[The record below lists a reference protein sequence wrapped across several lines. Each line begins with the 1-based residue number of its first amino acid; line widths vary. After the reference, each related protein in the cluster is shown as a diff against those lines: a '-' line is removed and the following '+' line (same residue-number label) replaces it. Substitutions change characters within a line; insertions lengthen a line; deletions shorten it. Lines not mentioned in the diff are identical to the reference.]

1 MELGESSDPLRIA
14 YQLPS
19 QRQHSACSSS
29 FSSIDGS
36 TELWMFPCLI
46 HSGPWRGNQ
55 SYIFE
60 KSVFLP
66 IPIRLESLRVHIV
79 SEPHCGVIQ
88 ITGITF
94 LCFQTSLQR
103 EVCIC
108 VTVAAAFSIQLR
120 VKLCVKEESGYPVW
134 HTAQITK
141 TPALA
146 GSSAACSR
154 MLHLKVQFLDDSQKI
169 FVVDQKS
176 SGKGLFSLSCSH
188 LHLAEKEYF
197 GLEFQSQAG
206 NNVWLELLKPITKQ
220 MKNPKE
226 VLFKFMVKFFPVDPG
241 HLREELTRYLFSLQI
256 KRDLAGGRLPCS
268 ENSAAL
274 LVSHLLQSELG
285 DFHEETDK
293 KHLESHQYLPNQE
306 YLDDKIMH
314 YHQKHVGK
322 TPAESD
328 VHLLDI
334 ARKLDMYGIRPHPAS
349 DGEGTQINLAVTHMG
364 VLVLRGNTK
373 INTFNWAKIRKL
385 SFKRKHFLIKL
396 HANISALC
404 KDTLEFTMASRDACK
419 AFWKTCVEYHA
430 FFRLSEEPK
439 SKPKA
444 LLCSKGSSFRYSG
457 RTQRQLLEHGRKG
470 KGKSTPFERK
480 HYPAQYHERQCRSSP
495 DLLTDVSKQVED
507 LRLAYGG
514 RACYWNTNGVHA
526 SDPMLDSRRRNSSV
540 EVTFAAE
547 LERSKPEADPR
558 LLPHSKSSSAFPL
571 AYAELELEWEP
582 ADGFGQRSPLTSFQ
596 PSHKLAGNSK
606 STSVGNMR
614 EVASRQLSYTDVP
627 YVPSASQPVETTSPQ
642 VFFYVDR
649 PPPVPRHTPAAAEE
663 AGRGLSGP
671 GPVSM
676 KPSKRC
682 PAPAQR
688 KGLQPEALPR
698 ACCVSRHLEEES
710 RTLAGAFD
718 YSIQE
723 QLPKRS
729 WSQSDMK
736 TIYFPYGSEF
746 RPLGPCPA
754 LSNRKA
760 SILRSLLAQQ
770 GLSNPAA
777 VPRQAERG
785 VGSGT
790 ESSDSDSDLLNADYY
805 SLYGQV
811 GKSPLARVRLS
822 SGSLQLEEEDEE
834 VSFATSSGEVRTS
847 VGMSNYFT

>member
-1 MELGESSDPLRIA
+1 
-14 YQLPS
+14 
-19 QRQHSACSSS
+19 
-29 FSSIDGS
+29 
-36 TELWMFPCLI
+36 MFPCLI

-55 SYIFE
+55 SYIFDQ
-60 KSVFLP
+60 SVFLP
-66 IPIRLESLRVHIV
+66 IPIRLESLHVQII

-141 TPALA
+141 TPELA

-176 SGKGLFSLSCSH
+176 SGKGLFNLSCSH

-220 MKNPKE
+220 MK
-226 VLFKFMVKFFPVDPG
+226 MDPG
-241 HLREELTRYLFSLQI
+241 HLREELTRYLFTLQI
-256 KRDLAGGRLPCS
+256 KRDLAVGRLPCS

-404 KDTLEFTMASRDACK
+404 KDTLEFTMASRDTCK

-470 KGKSTPFERK
+470 KGKSAPFERK

-526 SDPMLDSRRRNSSV
+526 SDPMLDSRRRDSSM

-558 LLPHSKSSSAFPL
+558 LLPHSKSSLAFPL
-571 AYAELELEWEP
+571 AYTELELEWEP
-582 ADGFGQRSPLTSFQ
+582 ADSFGQRSPLTSFQ
-596 PSHKLAGNSK
+596 PSHKLTGNSK

-627 YVPSASQPVETTSPQ
+627 YVPSASQPLETTSPQ

-682 PAPAQR
+682 PALAQR
-688 KGLQPEALPR
+688 KGLQPDALPR
-698 ACCVSRHLEEES
+698 PCCVSRHLEEES

-736 TIYFPYGSEF
+736 TIHFPYGSEF

-754 LSNRKA
+754 LSSRKA
-760 SILRSLLAQQ
+760 SILQSLLAQQ

-777 VPRQAERG
+777 APRLAKRG

-805 SLYGQV
+805 SLCGRV

-834 VSFATSSGEVRTS
+834 VSFATSSAEARTS
-847 VGMSNYFT
+847 MSMSNYFT